1 MSASDSQARFALFAE
16 IFKAL
21 AHPKRLEIIHALR
34 DGEHTATQLAEAAG
48 LSKTAVS
55 QHLSVLKG
63 QALVLCDKRGSYCYY
78 RVASDEVFSV
88 CEGVRRMVL
97 EQVASF
103 ETARPYLASL
113 DGTRLDLDQ
122 SCTEEAGN
130 E

>member
-1 MSASDSQARFALFAE
+1 MDNSQQSPRFALFAE

-21 AHPKRLEIIHALR
+21 GHPKRLEIIHALR
-34 DGEHTATQLAEAAG
+34 DGEHTATELAEAAG

-55 QHLSVLKG
+55 QHLSVLKA

-103 ETARPYLASL
+103 EAARPYLATL
-113 DGTRLDLDQ
+113 DGNRLDLDQ
-122 SCTEEAGN
+122 SCEAGN